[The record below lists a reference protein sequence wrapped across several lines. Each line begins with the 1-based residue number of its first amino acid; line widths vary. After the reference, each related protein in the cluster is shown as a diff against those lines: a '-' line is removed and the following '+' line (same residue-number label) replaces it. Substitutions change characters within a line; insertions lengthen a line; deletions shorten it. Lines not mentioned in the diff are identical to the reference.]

1 MTDYLMVRS
10 LTVTNSTIYEK
21 DLSNLEKINGFQEF
35 YEFYNK
41 NKDFIES
48 KPKESKKKFALSY
61 IE

>member
-35 YEFYNK
+35 YEFYSK

-48 KPKESKKKFALSY
+48 KPKESKKKFALSH